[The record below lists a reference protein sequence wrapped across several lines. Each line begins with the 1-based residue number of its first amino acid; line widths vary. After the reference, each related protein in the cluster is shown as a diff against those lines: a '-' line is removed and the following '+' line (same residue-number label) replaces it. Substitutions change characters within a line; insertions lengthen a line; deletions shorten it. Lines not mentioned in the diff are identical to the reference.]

1 MRGRGVEMGS
11 IRSSRVGSRV
21 GSRLADVAIFPE
33 LKSRHV
39 ELLLVDRA

>member
-21 GSRLADVAIFPE
+21 GSRLAASRFFLSDVS
-33 LKSRHV
+33 SRGALIG
-39 ELLLVDRA
+39 E